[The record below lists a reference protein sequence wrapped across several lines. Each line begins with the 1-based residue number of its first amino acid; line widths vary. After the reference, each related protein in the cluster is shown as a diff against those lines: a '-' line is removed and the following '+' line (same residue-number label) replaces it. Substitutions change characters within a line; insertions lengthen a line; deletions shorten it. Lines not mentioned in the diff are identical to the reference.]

1 MEGPEKHVT
10 FKDKKNRSP
19 PDRYYDITG
28 QPHLKS
34 LSDWCVVESRFFDQV
49 KAKIDA
55 SGRHPKEVERVVM
68 VIPGFDLHIGDNTT
82 ADEIDDQSRRHFEA
96 CNHTPELEFFTY
108 SDFHVTTTLRHP
120 SEVEIPYHG
129 ANLDVT
135 IYLYENCPGSLTE
148 EEYWEYVGD
157 EADRLV
163 RYTTHYRLPLQYIH
177 EMDTRVYGLLM
188 EKYKRGTIPILL
200 SREDPTLR
208 IDAFSVTF
216 WEPQTRGTKR
226 DKGDTVS

>member
-10 FKDKKNRSP
+10 LKKNKNRSP
-19 PDRYYDITG
+19 PDRYYEITG

-82 ADEIDDQSRRHFEA
+82 ADDIDDQTRRHFEA

-108 SDFHVTTTLRHP
+108 SDFHVATTLHHP
-120 SEVEIPYHG
+120 SEVEIPYHR
-129 ANLDVT
+129 AILDVT
-135 IYLYENCPGSLTE
+135 IYLYENCPGSLVE
-148 EEYWEYVGD
+148 EEYWEYVGE

-200 SREDPTLR
+200 SREEPTLR

-216 WEPQTRGTKR
+216 WEPQ
-226 DKGDTVS
+226 S